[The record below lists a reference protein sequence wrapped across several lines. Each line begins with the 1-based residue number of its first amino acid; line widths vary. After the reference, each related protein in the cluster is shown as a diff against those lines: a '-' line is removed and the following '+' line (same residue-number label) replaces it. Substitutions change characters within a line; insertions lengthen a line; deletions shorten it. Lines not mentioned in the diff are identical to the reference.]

1 MWHRIMHTRL
11 IQQRWSNRVDVI
23 FTTLGLLSLYAR
35 RAQQSKT
42 AEEKSVSAFFIVLF
56 IRVFT
61 HTLTFVL
68 INLKHSSTPV
78 IPRLVTVLPKRPGMS
93 TERPSRKAEFGIFWA
108 GQWTRLLCVS
118 DRRRCSAYTEYFRAV
133 GCAVSLRSVAVAVW
147 WLNGHKMSLSVPH
160 RETAPVSYT
169 HLTLPT
175 IYSV

>member
-1 MWHRIMHTRL
+1 MAPTSGQTSNCMQLGPAKWNQKSVGTRKFRSAVFQMWHRIMHTRL

-61 HTLTFVL
+61 HALTFVL

-78 IPRLVTVLPKRPGMS
+78 IPRLWLYFPKDLVYPQNDHHARQSLGFFGQGSEPGCCVCQTGGAAVRILS
-93 TERPSRKAEFGIFWA
+93 TLE
-108 GQWTRLLCVS
+108 Q
-118 DRRRCSAYTEYFRAV
+118 
-133 GCAVSLRSVAVAVW
+133 
-147 WLNGHKMSLSVPH
+147 
-160 RETAPVSYT
+160 
-169 HLTLPT
+169 
-175 IYSV
+175 